1 MPLPPPSPD
10 SVALVTGASSGI
22 GEHFAR
28 KLASRGYRVAIVA
41 RRTDRLEALAPE
53 LGADAITITA
63 DLAEP
68 ADRDRLEHELETAGV
83 DVDVLVNN
91 AGFGI
96 YQAFGDEGRDKELQ
110 QVRVDVEAVV
120 DLTARF
126 LPGMKERRRGSII
139 NLASSAGFQPTPFS
153 AGYGAAKAYVLSLS
167 EAMNEELKG
176 TGVSVTAVCP
186 GPVPTEFGEV
196 NDVGFLK
203 RMPKFSWVSVERV
216 VDDAIAAAEA
226 DRRSIVPGNA
236 LVKAGFVPN
245 RRIPSALTLPI
256 TAKLMSRK
264 KV

>member
-1 MPLPPPSPD
+1 MTLPPPSAD
-10 SVALVTGASSGI
+10 SVVLVTGASSGI
-22 GEHFAR
+22 GERFAR
-28 KLASRGYRVAIVA
+28 VLAERGYRLAIVA
-41 RRTDRLEALAPE
+41 RRTDRLEALSSE
-53 LGADAITITA
+53 LGGEAITITA
-63 DLAEP
+63 DLSLPE
-68 ADRDRLEHELETAGV
+68 DRDRMEAELESAGV
-83 DVDVLVNN
+83 SVDILVNN

-96 YQAFGDEGRDKELQ
+96 YEAFGDAGRDKELQ

-126 LPGMKERRRGSII
+126 LPGMKDRSRGAII

-203 RMPKFSWVSVERV
+203 RMPKISWVSVERV
-216 VDDAIAAAEA
+216 VDDALAAAA
-226 DRRSIVPGNA
+226 AGKRSVVPGGPM
-236 LVKAGFVPN
+236 VKAGFVPN
-245 RRIPSALTLPI
+245 RRIPSRSA
-256 TAKLMSRK
+256 
-264 KV
+264 